1 MLSVA
6 CLHAPAPSA
15 ITQPNPPLQR
25 AKMEAGVRAC
35 VGARMRRSCFTNVYV
50 CRGCRKASKNELQIR
65 NIGMEAIKG
74 SARVMRI

>member
-35 VGARMRRSCFTNVYV
+35 VGACMRRSCFANV
-50 CRGCRKASKNELQIR
+50 
-65 NIGMEAIKG
+65 
-74 SARVMRI
+74 